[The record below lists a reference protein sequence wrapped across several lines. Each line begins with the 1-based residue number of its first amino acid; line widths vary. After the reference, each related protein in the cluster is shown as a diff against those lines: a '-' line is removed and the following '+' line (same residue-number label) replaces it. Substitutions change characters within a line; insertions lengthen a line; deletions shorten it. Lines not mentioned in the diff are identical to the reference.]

1 MKLKFKLSSLGFGGV
16 IMAAAEVE
24 REVTTTISLGVR
36 PVVDGQVNLDTL
48 IQSLDADNQ
57 SVVAQVLAASEPTAL
72 LLVLK
77 GAGRGN
83 RFMVNKGGT
92 TIGRAVDSGIFL
104 DDVTVSRKHATI
116 SFDQFFSFTDA
127 GSLNGSYL
135 NNERATTA
143 VLKSG
148 DEIQIGKFHLVFISN
163 KSDSTNSQSD
173 NN

>member
-1 MKLKFKLSSLGFGGV
+1 
-16 IMAAAEVE
+16 MAAAEVE

-104 DDVTVSRKHATI
+104 DDITVSRKHATI
-116 SFDQFFSFTDA
+116 NFDQHFSFTDA

-163 KSDSTNSQSD
+163 KSSSTNSQSD
-173 NN
+173 DK

>member
-1 MKLKFKLSSLGFGGV
+1 
-16 IMAAAEVE
+16 MAAAEVE

-48 IQSLDADNQ
+48 IQTLDADNQ
-57 SVVAQVLAASEPTAL
+57 KVVAQVMAASEPTAL

-83 RFMVNKGGT
+83 RFMVDKAGT
-92 TIGRAVDSGIFL
+92 TIGRAADSGIFL

-116 SFDQFFSFTDA
+116 SFDQEFSFTDA

-135 NNERATTA
+135 NNERATTSI
-143 VLKSG
+143 LKSG

-163 KSDSTNSQSD
+163 KSSSTNSQSY
-173 NN
+173 NK

>member
-1 MKLKFKLSSLGFGGV
+1 
-16 IMAAAEVE
+16 MAAAEVE

-36 PVVDGQVNLDTL
+36 PVIDGQVNLETL

-57 SVVAQVLAASEPTAL
+57 SVVAQVLAATEPTAL

-83 RFMVNKGGT
+83 RFMVNQGGT

-116 SFDQFFSFTDA
+116 TFDQEFTFTDS

-135 NNERATTA
+135 NNERASVAT
-143 VLKSG
+143 LKSG
-148 DEIQIGKFHLVFISN
+148 DEIQIGKFHLIFISN
-163 KSDSTNSQSD
+163 KASSNNSNSD
-173 NN
+173 NK

>member
-1 MKLKFKLSSLGFGGV
+1 
-16 IMAAAEVE
+16 MAAAEVE

-48 IQSLDADNQ
+48 IQSLDPDNQ
-57 SVVAQVLAASEPTAL
+57 SVVAQVLAATEPTAL

-83 RFMVNKGGT
+83 RFMVNESGS
-92 TIGRAVDSGIFL
+92 TIGRATDSEIFL

-116 SFDQFFSFTDA
+116 TFDQHFTFTDSR
-127 GSLNGSYL
+127 SLNGSYL
-135 NNERATTA
+135 NNERASVA
-143 VLKSG
+143 ILKSG

-163 KSDSTNSQSD
+163 NSKSVSK
-173 NN
+173 

>member
-1 MKLKFKLSSLGFGGV
+1 MT
-16 IMAAAEVE
+16 AAEVE

-57 SVVAQVLAASEPTAL
+57 SVVSQVLAANEPTAL

-83 RFMVNKGGT
+83 RFMINNSGA

-116 SFDQFFSFTDA
+116 SCDQDFTFTDL

-163 KSDSTNSQSD
+163 KSNNSQSD
-173 NN
+173 NK

>member
-1 MKLKFKLSSLGFGGV
+1 
-16 IMAAAEVE
+16 MAAAEVE

-163 KSDSTNSQSD
+163 KSSSTNSQSD
-173 NN
+173 NK

>member
-1 MKLKFKLSSLGFGGV
+1 MKLVSKSSSLGNGGV
-16 IMAAAEVE
+16 KMSAAEVE

-36 PVVDGQVNLDTL
+36 PVIDSQMNLDTL
-48 IQSLDADNQ
+48 IRSLDADNE
-57 SVVAQVLAASEPTAL
+57 SVVAQVLAATEPTAL

-83 RFMVNKGGT
+83 RFMVNEAGA

-116 SFDQFFSFTDA
+116 NFDQDFSFTDA

-163 KSDSTNSQSD
+163 RNSSSNSRSDD
-173 NN
+173 K

>member
-1 MKLKFKLSSLGFGGV
+1 
-16 IMAAAEVE
+16 MAAAELE

-48 IQSLDADNQ
+48 IQSLDVDNQ
-57 SVVAQVLAASEPTAL
+57 SVVAQVLAATEPTAL

-83 RFMVNKGGT
+83 RFMVNKSGS
-92 TIGRAVDSGIFL
+92 TIGRATDSGIFL

-116 SFDQFFSFTDA
+116 TFDQFFTFTDS

-135 NNERATTA
+135 NNERATTS

-163 KSDSTNSQSD
+163 KSNASNSQSD
-173 NN
+173 NK

>member
-1 MKLKFKLSSLGFGGV
+1 
-16 IMAAAEVE
+16 MAAAEVE
-24 REVTTTISLGVR
+24 REVTTTISLGIR

-48 IQSLDADNQ
+48 IQTLEADNQ
-57 SVVAQVLAASEPTAL
+57 SVVAQVLAATEPTAL

-83 RFMVNKGGT
+83 RFMVNKVGT

-116 SFDQFFSFTDA
+116 TIDQEFTFTDS

-135 NNERATTA
+135 NNERASVAT
-143 VLKSG
+143 LKSG
-148 DEIQIGKFHLVFISN
+148 DEIQIGKFHLIFISN
-163 KSDSTNSQSD
+163 KASSNNSNSD
-173 NN
+173 NK

>member
-1 MKLKFKLSSLGFGGV
+1 
-16 IMAAAEVE
+16 MAAAEVE
-24 REVTTTISLGVR
+24 RELTTTISLGVR

-57 SVVAQVLAASEPTAL
+57 GVVAQVLAASEPTAL

-83 RFMVNKGGT
+83 RFMVDKTGT

-116 SFDQFFSFTDA
+116 NFDRNFTFTDS

-135 NNERATTA
+135 NNERATTS

-163 KSDSTNSQSD
+163 TTSSTNSKSD
-173 NN
+173 NK

>member
-1 MKLKFKLSSLGFGGV
+1 
-16 IMAAAEVE
+16 MAAAEVE
-24 REVTTTISLGVR
+24 REVTTTISLGIR

-48 IQSLDADNQ
+48 IQTLDADNQ
-57 SVVAQVLAASEPTAL
+57 SVVAQVLAATEPTAL

-83 RFMVNKGGT
+83 RFMVNKAGT

-116 SFDQFFSFTDA
+116 TFDQEFTFTDS

-135 NNERATTA
+135 NNERASVAT
-143 VLKSG
+143 LKSG
-148 DEIQIGKFHLVFISN
+148 DEIQIGKFHLIFISN
-163 KSDSTNSQSD
+163 KASSNNSNSDSK
-173 NN
+173 

>member
-1 MKLKFKLSSLGFGGV
+1 
-16 IMAAAEVE
+16 MAAAEVE
-24 REVTTTISLGVR
+24 RELTTTISLGVR

-48 IQSLDADNQ
+48 IQSLDVDNQ
-57 SVVAQVLAASEPTAL
+57 GVVAQVLAASEPTAL

-83 RFMVNKGGT
+83 RFMVDQTGT

-104 DDVTVSRKHATI
+104 DDVTVSRKHASI
-116 SFDQFFSFTDA
+116 NFDQEFIFTDS

-135 NNERATTA
+135 NNERATTS

-163 KSDSTNSQSD
+163 KGNSSNSQSD
-173 NN
+173 NK

>member
-1 MKLKFKLSSLGFGGV
+1 
-16 IMAAAEVE
+16 MAAAEAE
-24 REVTTTISLGVR
+24 REVTTTISLGIR

-48 IQSLDADNQ
+48 IQTLDADNQ
-57 SVVAQVLAASEPTAL
+57 SVVAQVLAATEPTAL

-83 RFMVNKGGT
+83 RFMVNKAGT

-116 SFDQFFSFTDA
+116 TFDQEFTFTDA

-135 NNERATTA
+135 NNERASVAT
-143 VLKSG
+143 LKSG

-163 KSDSTNSQSD
+163 KANSNNSNSD
-173 NN
+173 NK

>member
-1 MKLKFKLSSLGFGGV
+1 MT
-16 IMAAAEVE
+16 AAKVE

-57 SVVAQVLAASEPTAL
+57 SVVAQVLAANEPTAL

-83 RFMVNKGGT
+83 RFMVNQSGT

-104 DDVTVSRKHATI
+104 DDVTVSRKHASIT
-116 SFDQFFSFTDA
+116 FDQEFTFTDL

-135 NNERATTA
+135 NNERASTA
-143 VLKSG
+143 TLKSG

-163 KSDSTNSQSD
+163 NGNKNK
-173 NN
+173 

>member
-1 MKLKFKLSSLGFGGV
+1 
-16 IMAAAEVE
+16 MAAAEVE
-24 REVTTTISLGVR
+24 REVTTTISLGIR

-48 IQSLDADNQ
+48 IQTLDADNQ
-57 SVVAQVLAASEPTAL
+57 SVVAQVLAATEPTAL

-83 RFMVNKGGT
+83 RFMVNKAGT

-116 SFDQFFSFTDA
+116 TFDQEFTFTDS

-135 NNERATTA
+135 NNERASVAT
-143 VLKSG
+143 LKSG
-148 DEIQIGKFHLVFISN
+148 DEIQIGKFHLIFISN
-163 KSDSTNSQSD
+163 KAISNNSKSD
-173 NN
+173 NK

>member
-1 MKLKFKLSSLGFGGV
+1 MT
-16 IMAAAEVE
+16 AAEVE
-24 REVTTTISLGVR
+24 REVTTTISLGIR

-48 IQSLDADNQ
+48 IQTLDADNQ
-57 SVVAQVLAASEPTAL
+57 SVVAQVLAATEPTAL

-83 RFMVNKGGT
+83 RFMVNKAGT

-116 SFDQFFSFTDA
+116 TFDKEFTFTDA

-135 NNERATTA
+135 NNERASVA
-143 VLKSG
+143 ILKSG

-163 KSDSTNSQSD
+163 KASSNNSNSD
-173 NN
+173 NK

>member
-1 MKLKFKLSSLGFGGV
+1 MT
-16 IMAAAEVE
+16 AAEVE

-57 SVVAQVLAASEPTAL
+57 SVVAQVLAATEPTAL

-83 RFMVNKGGT
+83 RFMVNKSGS
-92 TIGRAVDSGIFL
+92 TIGRATDSEIFL

-116 SFDQFFSFTDA
+116 TFDQFFTFTDS

-135 NNERATTA
+135 NNERATTS

-163 KSDSTNSQSD
+163 KSNASNSQSD
-173 NN
+173 NK

>member
-1 MKLKFKLSSLGFGGV
+1 MT
-16 IMAAAEVE
+16 AAEVE

-48 IQSLDADNQ
+48 FQSLDADNQ
-57 SVVAQVLAASEPTAL
+57 NVVSQVLAATEPTAL

-83 RFMVNKGGT
+83 RFMINNSGAS
-92 TIGRAVDSGIFL
+92 IGRAVDSGIFL

-116 SFDQFFSFTDA
+116 TCDQDFTFTDL

-163 KSDSTNSQSD
+163 KSNHSQSD
-173 NN
+173 NK

>member
-1 MKLKFKLSSLGFGGV
+1 
-16 IMAAAEVE
+16 MAAAEVE

-57 SVVAQVLAASEPTAL
+57 NVVAQVLSATEPTAL
-72 LLVLK
+72 LLVLR

-83 RFMVNKGGT
+83 RFMVDKGGT

-104 DDVTVSRKHATI
+104 DDITVSRNHATI
-116 SFDQFFSFTDA
+116 TFDQFFTFTDS

-135 NNERATTA
+135 NNERATTS

-163 KSDSTNSQSD
+163 KSNASNSQSD
-173 NN
+173 NK